1 MQALIVWL
9 AKHTKEDKGCGKAEA
24 FGRGGIWY
32 RGIGLDWFVHTTVGF
47 VFAVLG
53 TGRNHS

>member
-9 AKHTKEDKGCGKAEA
+9 ASTQRRIRDVERPKRSEEGV
-24 FGRGGIWY
+24 FGTE
-32 RGIGLDWFVHTTVGF
+32 GLDWFVHTTVGF